1 MELSDCGFL
10 AIAVILAYWVFQLKG
25 EVRRLSDEAAHK
37 PPETPSFTVR
47 DMQMIQSSLSEL
59 VDEIEQY
66 TESQLSKM
74 TLQTQTLQ
82 VLCKRLEEKIQD
94 QKGKETMEEKTIP
107 VASSTRVVPLNPKQ
121 NLSNH
126 KDRDRIIELHK
137 KGWTADRIAEE
148 LRITKGEVQLVVNL
162 A

>member
-1 MELSDCGFL
+1 
-10 AIAVILAYWVFQLKG
+10 
-25 EVRRLSDEAAHK
+25 
-37 PPETPSFTVR
+37 
-47 DMQMIQSSLSEL
+47 
-59 VDEIEQY
+59 
-66 TESQLSKM
+66 M

-94 QKGKETMEEKTIP
+94 QKGKEPMEEKILLA
-107 VASSTRVVPLNPKQ
+107 ASSTRVVPLNPKQ